1 MKFHRRGRP
10 EVAHLL
16 GQRVCTVG
24 GRSRLLW
31 SKTSRLANGLNDPTG
46 CSRFGE
52 FFLGFWSSRG
62 CFGARV
68 SFGIQSYVY
77 IGPRVAF
84 K

>member
-16 GQRVCTVG
+16 GRSVCMVG

-31 SKTSRLANGLNDPTG
+31 SKTSRLPNSQNDLTG

-52 FFLGFWSSRG
+52 FFLGFWTQDG
-62 CFGARV
+62 ALGARV
-68 SFGIQSYVY
+68 SFGTQSYVY
-77 IGPRVAF
+77 IGPRVAYG
-84 K
+84 